1 MSYLFSRAL
10 VAEYSA
16 ANSLDG
22 APSAPSSGTP
32 TPQAYLWRDKTT
44 DAWKR
49 FPSGMTFS
57 PLTDDRGEAL
67 LKWYREDFLAPTSAL
82 PDEAQGLT
90 DKQAPCGNTWRELS
104 VRFDRNTS
112 SWKTVQCLFD
122 EDLPESS
129 LTLPR
134 WGMMRGGELWERT
147 MSALPTGGT
156 ESGSWGTPVAT
167 GNMSRLIPALIK
179 EAKRLH
185 PRGFYSLATQVA
197 ADHATGNRMM
207 WVTPRASDG
216 MKNKLRALTTMHNCR
231 SRLEDQ
237 LAQIHGSGGHVNPD
251 WTEWLM
257 GWPIGMTDLKPLATA
272 KFQQWLRSHGVC
284 LEGQSDET

>member
-49 FPSGMTFS
+49 FPSGMTSS

-67 LKWYREDFLAPTSAL
+67 LKWYRAGFLAPTSAL
-82 PDEAQGLT
+82 PDEEQGST
-90 DKQAPCGNTWRELS
+90 DRQAPCGNTWRELS

-134 WGMMRGGELWERT
+134 WGMMRAGELWERT
-147 MSALPTGGT
+147 MSALPTGET
-156 ESGSWGTPVAT
+156 ESGLWPTPRSSPAMSSGTVGQILRT
-167 GNMSRLIPALIK
+167 V
-179 EAKRLH
+179 AKRGYRRQLEEAVVLW
-185 PRGFYSLATQVA
+185 PTPTSSLGTKGGRITANKARKGGTLIEA
-197 ADHATGNRMM
+197 ISARM
-207 WVTPRASDG
+207 TDCERNG
-216 MKNKLRALTTMHNCR
+216 
-231 SRLEDQ
+231 Q
-237 LAQIHGSGGHVNPD
+237 LNPD

-257 GWPIGMTDLKPLATA
+257 GFPIGFTASAPLETP
-272 KFQQWLRSHGVC
+272 KFRQWCDSHGAC
-284 LEGQSDET
+284 LEDQSDET